1 MQHLDYTAVTSGG
14 RAFDMHFPLHPETTS
29 HSQVA
34 GMLTQTLAAINGS
47 VEADR
52 PPDTEAVSDGDIL
65 QALAMAMAVRARMI
79 DAPPAT
85 ALRLMYELVDTAYAA
100 ALKAED
106 YPTGR
111 S

>member
-1 MQHLDYTAVTSGG
+1 MHHLDYTAVTSGG
-14 RAFDMHFPLHPETTS
+14 RAFDMHFPLHPPP
-29 HSQVA
+29 
-34 GMLTQTLAAINGS
+34 AA
-47 VEADR
+47 
-52 PPDTEAVSDGDIL
+52 EAVSDGDIL

-79 DAPPAT
+79 DAPPAS
-85 ALRLMYELVDTAYAA
+85 ALRLMHELVDTAYAA